1 MYEEEEVVEDVEE
14 LVVYHGGRVQ
24 DELEV
29 VDVVVVGGKASPV
42 VLEVYP
48 VDEVE
53 DELWELDDELVVYHG
68 GPVQDELLLVVDGVV
83 VGGKASPVVL
93 DV

>member
-1 MYEEEEVVEDVEE
+1 ME

-24 DELEV
+24 DE
-29 VDVVVVGGKASPV
+29 VVVVND
-42 VLEVYP
+42 L
-48 VDEVE
+48 
-53 DELWELDDELVVYHG
+53 
-68 GPVQDELLLVVDGVV
+68 VV

>member
-1 MYEEEEVVEDVEE
+1 MRTQPLEQEVLAAQLLVYDQ
-14 LVVYHGGRVQ
+14 LVVDR
-24 DELEV
+24 
-29 VDVVVVGGKASPV
+29 VVVGGNASPV

-48 VDEVE
+48 DEVV
-53 DELWELDDELVVYHG
+53 ELVVYQG
-68 GPVQDELLLVVDGVV
+68 GRVQDKVVVVDEDVV

>member
-1 MYEEEEVVEDVEE
+1 MEAEDVDEEE

-24 DELEV
+24 EEV
-29 VDVVVVGGKASPV
+29 VI
-42 VLEVYP
+42 L
-48 VDEVE
+48 
-53 DELWELDDELVVYHG
+53 
-68 GPVQDELLLVVDGVV
+68 

>member
-1 MYEEEEVVEDVEE
+1 VQDVLVVQVREYDQLVVE
-14 LVVYHGGRVQ
+14 G
-24 DELEV
+24 
-29 VDVVVVGGKASPV
+29 VVVGGKASPV

-48 VDEVE
+48 DEVV
-53 DELWELDDELVVYHG
+53 ELVVYHG
-68 GPVQDELLLVVDGVV
+68 GRVQDELVVVEEDVV

>member
-1 MYEEEEVVEDVEE
+1 VE

-24 DELEV
+24 DELV
-29 VDVVVVGGKASPV
+29 VA
-42 VLEVYP
+42 
-48 VDEVE
+48 DESI
-53 DELWELDDELVVYHG
+53 
-68 GPVQDELLLVVDGVV
+68 V

>member
-1 MYEEEEVVEDVEE
+1 MVEDVDE

-24 DELEV
+24 DKLVV
-29 VDVVVVGGKASPV
+29 VDDVVVGGKASPV

-53 DELWELDDELVVYHG
+53 DELWELDDELVVYQG
-68 GPVQDELLLVVDGVV
+68 GRVQDELVLEVDDVV

-93 DV
+93 EV

>member
-1 MYEEEEVVEDVEE
+1 MRTQPLVQDVLVVQVREYDQLMVESVVIGGKAPPVVLEVYADEVVE

-24 DELEV
+24 DEL
-29 VDVVVVGGKASPV
+29 VVV
-42 VLEVYP
+42 
-48 VDEVE
+48 E
-53 DELWELDDELVVYHG
+53 DD
-68 GPVQDELLLVVDGVV
+68 VV